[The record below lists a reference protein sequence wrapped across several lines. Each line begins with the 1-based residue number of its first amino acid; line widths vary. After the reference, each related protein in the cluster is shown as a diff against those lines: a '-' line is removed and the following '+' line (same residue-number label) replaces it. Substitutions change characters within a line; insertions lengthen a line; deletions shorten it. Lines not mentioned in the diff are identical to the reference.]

1 MRNIKISL
9 EYDGTNYAGWQR
21 QKNALTVE
29 GKLEDALY
37 KLIGK
42 KIEVIGAGRTDAGV
56 HSKMYVANFLIESNI
71 LPQEFCRAINSQ
83 LPEDIIILKSEEVE
97 LSYHARYMSK
107 GKRYSYTLNNS
118 KQCHAIG
125 RQYAFYYPYNINLE
139 AMRKATGFIIGTRDF
154 AAFRNKGSS
163 AITTIRTISEI
174 KITSKN
180 DIIVFEITAN
190 GFLYKMVRII
200 VGTLLKVGRGI
211 IKPQDIEAI
220 IASKDRTKAGESVPA
235 KGLCLEELYY

>member
-21 QKNALTVE
+21 QMNAPTIE
-29 GKLEDALY
+29 GKIEDALY
-37 KLIGK
+37 KLTGK

-56 HSKMYVANFLIESNI
+56 HSKMYVANFVIESNI
-71 LPQEFCRAINSQ
+71 LPEDFCRAINSQ
-83 LPEDIIILKSEEVE
+83 LPEDIIILKSEEVDMG
-97 LSYHARYMSK
+97 YHARYMSK

-118 KQCHAIG
+118 KQRHAIG
-125 RQYAFYYPYNINLE
+125 RQYVFNYPYDLNLE
-139 AMRKATGFIIGTRDF
+139 AMKLATGFIIGTRDF
-154 AAFRNKGSS
+154 AAFRNRGSS

-174 KITSKN
+174 KITCKN

-211 IKPQDIEAI
+211 IEPQDVEAI
-220 IASKDRTKAGESVPA
+220 IESKDRTKAGESVPA

>member
-21 QKNALTVE
+21 QNNAPTIE
-29 GKLEDALY
+29 GEIEKALY
-37 KLIGK
+37 KLTGK

-56 HSKMYVANFLIESNI
+56 HSKMYVANFLIECNI
-71 LPQEFCRAINSQ
+71 APNDFCRAINSQ
-83 LPEDIIILKSEEVE
+83 LPSDIIILKSEEVDM
-97 LSYHARYMSK
+97 SYHARYMSK
-107 GKRYSYTLNNS
+107 GKRYSYTINNS
-118 KQCHAIG
+118 MQCHAIG
-125 RQYAFYYPYNINLE
+125 RQYVFYYPYKINIE
-139 AMRKATGFIIGTRDF
+139 AMKQATCFIIGTQDF

-174 KITSKN
+174 KITNQN
-180 DIIVFEITAN
+180 DMIIFEITAN

-200 VGTLLKVGRGI
+200 VGTLLKVGRGL
-211 IKPQDIEAI
+211 IKPQDVEAI
-220 IASKDRTKAGESVPA
+220 IKSKDRTKAGESVPA